1 MHASSPPRASEPSV
15 ADVAFDAALTAA
27 ERRLMAGLTSPPAIQ
42 AWLETLRY
50 SPDSFYRCP
59 LRVLRERT
67 AHCFD
72 GALFAAA
79 ALRRL
84 GHKPLLLDLMANGR
98 DDEHLLALFREGR
111 CWGALAKS
119 NTTGLRYRD
128 PVYRSV
134 RELAMSYFAQYFNV
148 EREKTLR
155 GYTGPLDLRAFDRYR
170 WLTDDAA
177 ADRISTRTEQL
188 RLIVLVDEQQAR
200 GLPLIDERSYDAGL
214 LGANLQAL
222 YQPKR

>member
-1 MHASSPPRASEPSV
+1 MRHPHAGPPPEPSAAV
-15 ADVAFDAALTAA
+15 AAFDALLTPA
-27 ERRLMAGLTSPPAIQ
+27 ERRLIAGLTSPPAIQ
-42 AWLETLRY
+42 TWLETLRY
-50 SPDSFYRCP
+50 SPDDFYRSP
-59 LRVLRERT
+59 LRVLRDRT

-84 GHKPLLLDLMANGR
+84 GHRPLLLDLMTNGR
-98 DDEHLLALFREGR
+98 DDEHMLALFRDGR
-111 CWGALAKS
+111 CWGAIAKS

-148 EREKTLR
+148 AREKTLR
-155 GYTGPLDLRAFDRYR
+155 GYTGPLDLRAFDRYH

-188 RLIVLVDEQQAR
+188 RLIILVDDQQAH
-200 GLPLIDERSYDAGL
+200 GLPPVDQRSYDAGL
-214 LGANLQAL
+214 LGADLEAL